1 MLKKHKMEIRYNKG
15 VKKNKINKIDNTT
28 MMIEKNAKF
37 TATMTFNSDKE
48 LVQTLRAELNLGEK
62 ECMHFLI
69 KVALQNKEALV
80 ALATEHNAE
89 VEKEKAEKKVMQ
101 IAAYKAK
108 YTEMRALMKVAKEKV
123 EKKKAKKGE

>member
-1 MLKKHKMEIRYNKG
+1 M
-15 VKKNKINKIDNTT
+15 T
-28 MMIEKNAKF
+28 IEKNAKF

-48 LVQTLRAELNLGEK
+48 LVQTLRNELNLGEK

-89 VEKEKAEKKVMQ
+89 VEKEKAEKKVAQ
-101 IAAYKAK
+101 VAAYKAK
-108 YTEMRALMKVAKEKV
+108 YAEVRALMKAAKNKVEEKV
-123 EKKKAKKGE
+123 EKKKKVKKGE

>member
-1 MLKKHKMEIRYNKG
+1 
-15 VKKNKINKIDNTT
+15 

-48 LVQTLRAELNLGEK
+48 LVQSLREELNLGEK

-69 KVALQNKEALV
+69 KVAMQNKDALI

-89 VEKEKAEKKVMQ
+89 VEKVKAEKKVAQM
-101 IAAYKAK
+101 AAYKAK
-108 YTEMRALMKVAKEKV
+108 YAEMRALLKAAKNKV
-123 EKKKAKKGE
+123 KKGE

>member
-1 MLKKHKMEIRYNKG
+1 
-15 VKKNKINKIDNTT
+15 

-48 LVQTLRAELNLGEK
+48 LVQTLRTELNLGEK

-69 KVALQNKEALV
+69 KVAMENKEALI

-89 VEKEKAEKKVMQ
+89 VEKEKAEKKVLQ

-108 YTEMRALMKVAKEKV
+108 YAEVRAMMKVAKEKI
-123 EKKKAKKGE
+123 EKKKVKKGE

>member
-1 MLKKHKMEIRYNKG
+1 
-15 VKKNKINKIDNTT
+15 

-48 LVQTLRAELNLGEK
+48 LVQTLRNELNLGEK

-80 ALATEHNAE
+80 AMATEHNAE
-89 VEKEKAEKKVMQ
+89 VEKEKAEKKVAQ

-108 YTEMRALMKVAKEKV
+108 YAEMRALMKAAKEKV
-123 EKKKAKKGE
+123 AKKKVKKGE